1 MSPRKTR
8 KALDESLASEFVYG
22 ASQETSQPVDE
33 AEVDVIEVASETVE
47 MKESSDRPST
57 KTDLMSKLMQMAE
70 KEPTVRLTVDLPESM
85 HRSLSILCART
96 GKKKAEIVRMLLD
109 DVLKKLND

>member
-8 KALDESLASEFVYG
+8 KALDDSLASEFVYG
-22 ASQETSQPVDE
+22 ASQTIDQSVEEEKVDTVKAANEPV
-33 AEVDVIEVASETVE
+33 EV
-47 MKESSDRPST
+47 KQSSDRPST
-57 KTDLMSKLMQMAE
+57 KTDLMSKLMQTTE
-70 KEPTVRLTVDLPESM
+70 KEATVRLTVDLPESM